1 MQDDIMTMLSGG
13 KVRVNTNT
21 FQNDFSTV
29 ASKDDAL
36 TALLH
41 LGYLGYDAERKS
53 AYIPNYEVAT
63 AFEATTSNSNI
74 SFTGQAGEKIKFSFR
89 SNIEDGELE
98 IILYDS
104 DGNAVYELDQAKAL
118 ETYFVLEKS
127 DTYTLEA
134 EYTNFIGDYK
144 IAVYKVKRS

>member
-1 MQDDIMTMLSGG
+1 MKKKIIIG
-13 KVRVNTNT
+13 V
-21 FQNDFSTV
+21 TV
-29 ASKDDAL
+29 LVISLMGIYLLTRPKAL
-36 TALLH
+36 
-41 LGYLGYDAERKS
+41 GNINQVY
-53 AYIPNYEVAT
+53 N
-63 AFEATTSNSNI
+63 EATTSNSNI
-74 SFTGQAGEKIKFSFR
+74 SFSGQAGEKIKFSFR

-134 EYTNFIGDYK
+134 KYTNFIGDYK